1 MHSIEPATRV
11 AIVIP
16 ALNEALAIRAVV
28 ESALAQCADV
38 FVIDDGSSD
47 DSTARIADLPVQ
59 LIRHSAR
66 MGKGRSLKDGMQAA
80 FAAGFDAVISIDGDG
95 QHSGED
101 VPRLLRAHTL
111 QPRVL
116 LVCARLIG
124 RESQPVLRRFANHF
138 ADFWVSWAC
147 GQRVLDSQCGQR
159 LYPRLIM
166 ETIETPVADGF
177 AFESEVLINAAQ
189 AGFVIAALPIRA
201 RYHAGRRDSH
211 FQPLRDVVKITR
223 VIFWKIVFRGLA
235 LPSLF
240 RSRSRPAV
248 QLEP

>member
-1 MHSIEPATRV
+1 MPSVQPSTRV

-16 ALNEALAIRAVV
+16 ALNEALAIRGVV
-28 ESALAQCADV
+28 ESALAHCPDV

-47 DSTARIADLPVQ
+47 DSAACIADMPVR
-59 LIRHSAR
+59 LIRHPAR

-80 FAAGFDAVISIDGDG
+80 FSAGFDAVISIDGDG
-95 QHSGED
+95 QHSSED
-101 VPRLLRAHTL
+101 VPRLLRAHAL
-111 QPRVL
+111 QPGAL

-124 RESQPVLRRFANHF
+124 RESQPALRRFANHF

-166 ETIETPVADGF
+166 ETIQTPVTDGF
-177 AFESEVLINAAQ
+177 AFESEVLINSSQ
-189 AGFVIAALPIRA
+189 AGFAIAAVPIRA
-201 RYHAGRRDSH
+201 RYHAGRRASH
-211 FQPLRDVVKITR
+211 FEPLRDVIKITR
-223 VIFWKIVFRGLA
+223 MIFWKIVFRGLA

-240 RSRSRPAV
+240 RSLSRPAV